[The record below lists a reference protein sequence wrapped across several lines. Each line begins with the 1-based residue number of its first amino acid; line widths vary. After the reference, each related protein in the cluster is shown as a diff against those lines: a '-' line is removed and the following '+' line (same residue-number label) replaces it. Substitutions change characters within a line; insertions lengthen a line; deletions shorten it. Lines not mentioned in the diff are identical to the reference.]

1 MYENRADNLSN
12 NLRLTEISMLIF
24 FQFYCKIKRN
34 LFEIVAEAL
43 MVYTHTNTFRGD
55 TYMSSTLR
63 GEDKNEIL
71 LDARGWGG
79 GRGGEGGLESDL
91 DARSSLFLL
100 KKIEFAPW
108 PDIMLIVY

>member
-1 MYENRADNLSN
+1 MNGFAEGCLEVYENRTDNLSN

-63 GEDKNEIL
+63 GDGCK
-71 LDARGWGG
+71 AKMRYYWT
-79 GRGGEGGLESDL
+79 
-91 DARSSLFLL
+91 
-100 KKIEFAPW
+100 
-108 PDIMLIVY
+108 